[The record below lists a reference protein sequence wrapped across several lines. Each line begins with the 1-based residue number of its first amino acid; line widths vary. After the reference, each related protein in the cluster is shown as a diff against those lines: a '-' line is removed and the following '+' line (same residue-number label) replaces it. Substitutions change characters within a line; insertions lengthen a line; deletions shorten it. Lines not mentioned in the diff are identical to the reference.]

1 MKIDDIK
8 IKKILNKKIN
18 LITYDEIDS
27 TNNVCK
33 EQGNLG
39 DINKLVISDYQ
50 TNGKGRLGRTFISE
64 KGKGIYMS
72 LLIKP
77 SIALSDVSKI
87 TCVVGTS
94 ISKVLEKEIDRYVDI
109 KWVNDI
115 YLNNKKICGILTESS
130 IINNEIKYI
139 VIGIGINL
147 YHQVFPK
154 DIVASS
160 IEDETGLILDR
171 ELLVASII
179 NQILEDI
186 ENINDKSFVEFFRK
200 RLYLKNKFVELNIRN
215 ELFEGF
221 ILDISDDFEL
231 VVEID
236 KNKKLVNS
244 GEIIK
249 VKEKKY
255 ENSYN

>member
-27 TNNVCK
+27 TNNDCK